1 MFEIIMVE
9 ARSILDSRGNP
20 TIEVDVYTE
29 NVIARAAVPSGAS
42 TGTHEALELRD
53 GGKIFGGKGVEK
65 AVRNVNKKIG
75 PKLAGMD
82 VRDQRL
88 IDELMLELDGT
99 PNKAKLGANAILGCS
114 LAVARAAAYE
124 LELPLY
130 QYIGGVNSYFLPVP
144 SMNVINGGEH
154 AGNELDI
161 QEHMVLPIGAK
172 SFREAVQ
179 MCAETY
185 HMLGSILKKKYG
197 PGAVNVG
204 DEGGYAPP
212 LTSPEDPFEL
222 IVQAIDKCGYKGKL
236 KLGLDAAASEF
247 YEKGRYHMGGKV
259 YTSNE
264 LIDFYK
270 DLIKSYPIVSAE
282 DPFAED
288 DWKGFI
294 GFTKELGDKIQI
306 IGDDLFVTNPK
317 RLQKGIDKGACNC
330 LLLKVNQIGSL
341 SESIDA
347 AQLAFRNGY
356 GVMVSHRSGETED
369 DFIADLTVAL
379 NTGQL
384 KSGAPCRTDRTAKY
398 NQLLRIEEELGSSGQ
413 YAGAKFRN
421 PF

>member
-1 MFEIIMVE
+1 MEIIMVD

-20 TIEVDVYTE
+20 TVEVDVYTE
-29 NVIARAAVPSGAS
+29 SVMGRAAVPSGAS
-42 TGTHEALELRD
+42 TGKHEAIELRD
-53 GGKIFGGKGVEK
+53 KGKAFGGKGVEK
-65 AVRNVNKKIG
+65 AVQNVTKKIG
-75 PKLAGMD
+75 PKLIGMD

-88 IDELMLELDGT
+88 IDELMIELDGT
-99 PNKAKLGANAILGCS
+99 ANKSKLGANAILGCS
-114 LAVARAAAYE
+114 LAVARTAAYE

-130 QYIGGVNSYFLPVP
+130 QYIGGSNSYYLPVP

-161 QEHMVLPIGAK
+161 QEHMILPIGAN
-172 SFREAVQ
+172 SFRQAVQ
-179 MCAETY
+179 MCAEVY
-185 HMLGSILKKKYG
+185 HALGNLLKKKYG

-212 LTSPEDPFEL
+212 LVDPEEPFKL
-222 IVQAIDKCGYKGKL
+222 IVKAIEDCGYKGKI
-236 KLGLDAAASEF
+236 KMGFDAAASEF
-247 YEKGRYHMGGKV
+247 YEKGRYHVGGKV
-259 YTSNE
+259 YHSGE
-264 LIDFYK
+264 LVGFYK
-270 DLIKSYPIVSAE
+270 DLIKKFPIISAE

-288 DWKGFI
+288 DWKGFVE
-294 GFTKELGDKIQI
+294 FTQEVGDKIQVV
-306 IGDDLFVTNPK
+306 GDDLFVTNPK
-317 RLQKGIDKGACNC
+317 RLQKGIDMGACNS

-356 GVMVSHRSGETED
+356 SVMVSHRSGETED

-384 KSGAPCRTDRTAKY
+384 KSGAPCRTDRAVKY
-398 NQLLRIEEELGSSGQ
+398 NQLLRIEEELGSAGK
-413 YAGAKFRN
+413 YAGEKFRN